1 MSWRSPSEKE
11 NATPTGA
18 VQSRLR
24 GKGDFAGTAL
34 ASSGFRGLIHSRLER
49 SMTDPYAGSPPVED
63 ITDEADSP
71 TARLDRQ
78 ADAILRDADAREA
91 GVRPLRQ
98 AVREDASLVRDWGR
112 QRASIARD
120 AVQAE
125 PVKATLYA
133 LGLGVVIGLLI
144 AR

>member
-1 MSWRSPSEKE
+1 
-11 NATPTGA
+11 
-18 VQSRLR
+18 
-24 GKGDFAGTAL
+24 
-34 ASSGFRGLIHSRLER
+34 
-49 SMTDPYAGSPPVED
+49 MTDPYAGSPPVED
-63 ITDEADSP
+63 ITDEVDSP

-91 GVRPLRQ
+91 GLRPLRQ

>member
-1 MSWRSPSEKE
+1 
-11 NATPTGA
+11 
-18 VQSRLR
+18 
-24 GKGDFAGTAL
+24 
-34 ASSGFRGLIHSRLER
+34 
-49 SMTDPYAGSPPVED
+49 MTDPYAGSTPVED

-71 TARLDRQ
+71 AARLDRQ
-78 ADAILRDADAREA
+78 ADAILRAADAREE

-98 AVREDASLVRDWGR
+98 TVREDAALARDWSR
-112 QRASIARD
+112 QRARGARD
-120 AVQAE
+120 AIQAE